1 MVVRSLPGLVPAAV
15 DWDRS
20 TSTAQC
26 AGAHDL
32 GTAPATRSCLAC
44 ELWKTPAVG
53 AGAVIKLSETP
64 VANPV
69 LIEVLRGT
77 AVESCHTGAIAVVD
91 ASGAV
96 HTALGDIDR
105 PVFPRSAVKML
116 QALPLVASGAA
127 DTFAL
132 TDAELALA
140 CASHSGEPEHVA
152 TAAGVLAKLGLDATA
167 LECGT
172 QWPSREPVL
181 RAMAARGEQATPL
194 HNNCSGKHS
203 GFVCLACLMAR
214 HAGAEPAAFARG
226 YVAAEHPVMRE
237 VTAALSATTGVDAD
251 NAPRGT
257 DGCSIPTYALPLRS
271 LALAFARCGTGVGLS
286 DGHARAARRLRQAAA
301 AAPFMVGGT
310 DRFDTRVMQA
320 WGERLFCKIG
330 AEGVYCAALPELG
343 LGVALK
349 IDDGAA
355 RAAEAAMAAV
365 AAALL
370 KSDDDLL
377 ASYSH
382 LRLRNWRGLDVGS
395 LRPALTLAIM
405 A

>member
-1 MVVRSLPGLVPAAV
+1 M
-15 DWDRS
+15 
-20 TSTAQC
+20 
-26 AGAHDL
+26 
-32 GTAPATRSCLAC
+32 
-44 ELWKTPAVG
+44 
-53 AGAVIKLSETP
+53 
-64 VANPV
+64 NPV

-77 AVESCHTGAIAVVD
+77 TVESQHAGALAIVD

-96 HTALGDIDR
+96 HTALGDVDR
-105 PVFPRSAVKML
+105 PIFPRSAVKLL
-116 QALPLVASGAA
+116 QALPLVAGGAA
-127 DTFAL
+127 EAYEL
-132 TDAELALA
+132 SDAELAIA

-152 TAAGVLAKLGLDATA
+152 TAAGVLARLGLTADA

-181 RAMAARGEQATPL
+181 RAMAAHGETATPL

-203 GFVCLACLMAR
+203 GFVCVACLMAR
-214 HAGAEPAAFARG
+214 NAGAEPAEFARG
-226 YVAAEHPVMRE
+226 YVAVEHPVMRE
-237 VTAALSATTGVDAD
+237 VSAALSATTGVDVER
-251 NAPRGT
+251 APRGI
-257 DGCSIPTYALPLRS
+257 DGCSIPTFALPLRA
-271 LALAFARCGTGVGLS
+271 LALAFARCGTGQGLT
-286 DGHARAARRLRQAAA
+286 DGHARAARRLRQAVA

-343 LGVALK
+343 LGLALK

-370 KSDDDLL
+370 QTDDPLL
-377 ASYSH
+377 HDYSH
-382 LRLRNWRGLDVGS
+382 FTLRNWRGVEVGS
-395 LRPALTLAIM
+395 LRPAAGLGASLGARR
-405 A
+405 

>member
-1 MVVRSLPGLVPAAV
+1 M
-15 DWDRS
+15 
-20 TSTAQC
+20 
-26 AGAHDL
+26 
-32 GTAPATRSCLAC
+32 
-44 ELWKTPAVG
+44 
-53 AGAVIKLSETP
+53 
-64 VANPV
+64 NPV
-69 LIEVLRGT
+69 LIEVLRGD
-77 AVESCHTGAIAVVD
+77 AVESRHAGAVAIVD

-96 HTALGDIDR
+96 HTALGDVDR
-105 PVFPRSAVKML
+105 PVFPRSAVKLL

-127 DTFAL
+127 DAFEL

-181 RAMAARGEQATPL
+181 RGMVARGEVAGPL

-203 GFVCLACLMAR
+203 GFVCVACLMAR
-214 HAGAEPAAFARG
+214 NAGTDPAAFARG

-237 VTAALSATTGVDAD
+237 VSAALSAATGVDVER
-251 NAPRGT
+251 APRGT
-257 DGCSIPTYALPLRS
+257 DGCSIPTFALPLRS
-271 LALAFARCGTGVGLS
+271 LALAFARAGTGLGLA
-286 DGHARAARRLRQAAA
+286 DANARAARRLREAVAR
-301 AAPFMVGGT
+301 APFMVGGT

-320 WGERLFCKIG
+320 FGEQLFCKIG
-330 AEGVYCAALPELG
+330 AEGVYCAALPALG

-365 AAALL
+365 AQALL
-370 KSDDDLL
+370 RVEHDVLT
-377 ASYSH
+377 SYSH
-382 LRLRNWRGLDVGS
+382 LVLRNWRGTAVGA
-395 LRPALTLAIM
+395 LRPAQALAR
-405 A
+405 AFAAPA

>member
-1 MVVRSLPGLVPAAV
+1 MTPSITEVAFINTTEKSVP
-15 DWDRS
+15 
-20 TSTAQC
+20 
-26 AGAHDL
+26 
-32 GTAPATRSCLAC
+32 
-44 ELWKTPAVG
+44 
-53 AGAVIKLSETP
+53 
-64 VANPV
+64 NPV
-69 LIEVLRGT
+69 LVEVLRGS
-77 AVESCHTGAIAVVD
+77 AVESQHSGAVAVVD
-91 ASGAV
+91 ASGQV

-127 DTFAL
+127 DTFGL

-152 TAAGVLAKLGLDATA
+152 TAAGVLAKLGLDMSA

-181 RAMAARGEQATPL
+181 RAMASRGEQATPL

-203 GFVCLACLMAR
+203 GFVCLACVMAR
-214 HAGAEPAAFARG
+214 QAGAEPAQFARG
-226 YVAAEHPVMRE
+226 YVAADHPVMRE
-237 VTAALSATTGVDAD
+237 VSAALSATTGVDVD
-251 NAPRGT
+251 HVPRGT
-257 DGCSIPTYALPLRS
+257 DGCSIPTYAIPLRA

-310 DRFDTRVMQA
+310 DRFDSRVMQVF
-320 WGERLFCKIG
+320 GERLFCKIG
-330 AEGVYCAALPELG
+330 AEGVYCAALPDLG

-370 KSDDDLL
+370 KSQDEVLTG
-377 ASYSH
+377 YSH
-382 LRLRNWRGLDVGS
+382 ARLRNWRGLDVGA
-395 LRPALTLAIM
+395 LRPAPALARGT
-405 A
+405 

>member
-1 MVVRSLPGLVPAAV
+1 MPNPTLV
-15 DWDRS
+15 
-20 TSTAQC
+20 
-26 AGAHDL
+26 
-32 GTAPATRSCLAC
+32 
-44 ELWKTPAVG
+44 
-53 AGAVIKLSETP
+53 
-64 VANPV
+64 
-69 LIEVLRGT
+69 EVLRGA
-77 AVESCHTGAIAVVD
+77 AVESRHTGALAIVD
-91 ASGAV
+91 ASGAL
-96 HTALGDIDR
+96 HTALGDVDR

-127 DTFAL
+127 EAFGL
-132 TDAELALA
+132 TNTELALA

-152 TAAGVLAKLGLDATA
+152 TAAGVLAKLGLDETA
-167 LECGT
+167 LECGN

-181 RAMAARGEQATPL
+181 RAMVARGEQASAL

-214 HAGAEPAAFARG
+214 NAGAEPAEFARG

-237 VTAALSATTGVDAD
+237 VSAALSAATGVDVEH
-251 NAPRGT
+251 APRGT
-257 DGCSIPTYALPLRS
+257 DGCSIPTFALPLRA
-271 LALAFARCGTGVGLS
+271 LALAFARCGTGQGLS

-301 AAPFMVGGT
+301 AAPFMVAGT

-320 WGERLFCKIG
+320 LGERLFCKIG

-365 AAALL
+365 ALALL
-370 KSDDDLL
+370 KTEHDLL
-377 ASYSH
+377 TGYSH
-382 LRLRNWRGLDVGS
+382 LALRNWRGTLVGS
-395 LRPALTLAIM
+395 LRPAEALAQ
-405 A
+405 ALNPH

>member
-1 MVVRSLPGLVPAAV
+1 M
-15 DWDRS
+15 
-20 TSTAQC
+20 
-26 AGAHDL
+26 
-32 GTAPATRSCLAC
+32 
-44 ELWKTPAVG
+44 
-53 AGAVIKLSETP
+53 
-64 VANPV
+64 NPV
-69 LIEVLRGT
+69 LVEVLRGT
-77 AVESCHTGAIAVVD
+77 AVESRHAGALAVVD

-105 PVFPRSAVKML
+105 PIFPRSAVKLL

-127 DTFAL
+127 DAFGL
-132 TDAELALA
+132 SDAELALA

-152 TAAGVLAKLGLDATA
+152 TAAGLLARLGLDAGA

-172 QWPSREPVL
+172 QWPGREPVL
-181 RAMAARGEQATPL
+181 RGMLARGEQASAL

-203 GFVCLACLMAR
+203 GFVCVACLMAR
-214 HAGAEPAAFARG
+214 QAGTDPAEFARG
-226 YVAAEHPVMRE
+226 YVAAGHPVMRE
-237 VTAALSATTGVDAD
+237 VSAALSAATGVDVEH
-251 NAPRGT
+251 APRGI
-257 DGCSIPTYALPLRS
+257 DGCSIPTFALPLRS
-271 LALAFARCGTGVGLS
+271 LALAFARCGTGQGLA

-320 WGERLFCKIG
+320 FGDQLFCKIG

-365 AAALL
+365 AQALL
-370 KSDDDLL
+370 KTTDAAQDQLL
-377 ASYSH
+377 RGYSH
-382 LRLRNWRGLDVGS
+382 LVLRNWRGTEVGA
-395 LRPALTLAIM
+395 LRPADALSSI
-405 A
+405 

>member
-1 MVVRSLPGLVPAAV
+1 M
-15 DWDRS
+15 
-20 TSTAQC
+20 
-26 AGAHDL
+26 
-32 GTAPATRSCLAC
+32 
-44 ELWKTPAVG
+44 
-53 AGAVIKLSETP
+53 
-64 VANPV
+64 NPL

-77 AVESCHTGAIAVVD
+77 TVESRHAGALAIVD
-91 ASGAV
+91 AAGSV

-105 PVFPRSAVKML
+105 PIFPRSAVKLL

-127 DTFAL
+127 DAFAL

-140 CASHSGEPEHVA
+140 CASHSGEPAHVS
-152 TAAGVLAKLGLDATA
+152 TAAGVLAKLGLDAGA

-172 QWPSREPVL
+172 QWPGREPVL
-181 RAMAARGEQATPL
+181 RAMAARGEVATPL
-194 HNNCSGKHS
+194 HNNCSGKHG

-214 HAGAEPAAFARG
+214 QAGAEPAAFARG

-237 VTAALSATTGVDAD
+237 VSAALSATTGVDVER
-251 NAPRGT
+251 APRGI
-257 DGCSIPTYALPLRS
+257 DGCSIPTFAVPLRA
-271 LALAFARCGTGVGLS
+271 LALAFARCGTGQGLS
-286 DGHARAARRLRQAAA
+286 DGHARAARRLRQAVA

-320 WGERLFCKIG
+320 FGERLFCKIG

-365 AAALL
+365 AQALL
-370 KSDDDLL
+370 RAEDDLL
-377 ASYSH
+377 RGYSH
-382 LRLRNWRGLDVGS
+382 GVLRNWRGTEVGA
-395 LRPALTLAIM
+395 LRPATALDAALSPA
-405 A
+405 

>member
-1 MVVRSLPGLVPAAV
+1 MPNPTLV
-15 DWDRS
+15 
-20 TSTAQC
+20 
-26 AGAHDL
+26 
-32 GTAPATRSCLAC
+32 
-44 ELWKTPAVG
+44 
-53 AGAVIKLSETP
+53 
-64 VANPV
+64 
-69 LIEVLRGT
+69 EVLRGAT
-77 AVESCHTGAIAVVD
+77 VESRHTGALAIVD

-96 HTALGDIDR
+96 HTALGDVDR

-127 DTFAL
+127 EAFGL

-152 TAAGVLAKLGLDATA
+152 TAAAVLAKLGLDATA

-181 RAMAARGEQATPL
+181 RGMVARGEQASAL

-214 HAGAEPAAFARG
+214 NAGAEPAEFARG

-237 VTAALSATTGVDAD
+237 VSAALSAATGVDVEH
-251 NAPRGT
+251 APRGT
-257 DGCSIPTYALPLRS
+257 DGCSIPTFALPLRA
-271 LALAFARCGTGVGLS
+271 LALAFARCGTGHGLS
-286 DGHARAARRLRQAAA
+286 ADHARAARRLRQAAA
-301 AAPFMVGGT
+301 AAPFMVAGT

-320 WGERLFCKIG
+320 LGERLFCKIG

-365 AAALL
+365 ALALL
-370 KSDDDLL
+370 KTEHDLL
-377 ASYSH
+377 TGYSH
-382 LRLRNWRGLDVGS
+382 LALRNWRGTLVGS
-395 LRPALTLAIM
+395 LRPAEALAR
-405 A
+405 ALNPH

>member
-1 MVVRSLPGLVPAAV
+1 MERCVS
-15 DWDRS
+15 
-20 TSTAQC
+20 
-26 AGAHDL
+26 
-32 GTAPATRSCLAC
+32 
-44 ELWKTPAVG
+44 
-53 AGAVIKLSETP
+53 
-64 VANPV
+64 NPV
-69 LIEVLRGT
+69 LVEVLRGST
-77 AVESCHTGAIAVVD
+77 VESQHSGAVAVVD
-91 ASGAV
+91 ASGQV

-116 QALPLVASGAA
+116 QALPLVTSGAA
-127 DTFAL
+127 EAFGL

-152 TAAGVLAKLGLDATA
+152 TAAGVLAKLGLDLNA

-181 RAMAARGEQATPL
+181 RAMAGRGEQATPL

-203 GFVCLACLMAR
+203 GFVCLACVMAR
-214 HAGAEPAAFARG
+214 QAGAEPAAFARG

-237 VTAALSATTGVDAD
+237 VSAALSATTGVDVAH
-251 NAPRGT
+251 APRGI

-271 LALAFARCGTGVGLS
+271 LALAFARCGAGVGLS

-301 AAPFMVGGT
+301 AAPFMVAGT
-310 DRFDTRVMQA
+310 DRFDTRVMQVF
-320 WGERLFCKIG
+320 GERLFCKIG
-330 AEGVYCAALPELG
+330 AEGVYCSALPELG

-370 KSDDDLL
+370 KSEHEVLTG
-377 ASYSH
+377 YSH
-382 LRLRNWRGLDVGS
+382 LQLRNWQGRDVGS
-395 LRPALTLAIM
+395 LRPAAALRFGR
-405 A
+405 